1 MILEHKKIEIDQK
14 VVFETIICNTES
26 TFNFHLNDEAYF
38 IYVNHGRHIA
48 ISPNEI
54 VEVPEGN
61 LGIVVGKSLILKAY
75 PIQENQHYQVLIIHI
90 NREFVARWHLMKNLR
105 ILSLTNFKV
114 LVNLKLKI
122 YLVE

>member
-1 MILEHKKIEIDQK
+1 MVLEHEKIEIDQK

-26 TFNFHLNDEAYF
+26 TFNFQLMNEAYF

-61 LGIVVGKSLILKAY
+61 I
-75 PIQENQHYQVLIIHI
+75 
-90 NREFVARWHLMKNLR
+90 
-105 ILSLTNFKV
+105 
-114 LVNLKLKI
+114 
-122 YLVE
+122 